1 MAPKNVFLI
10 AAAPEFSQSHSRSV
24 AFLEASRLALPRHFL
39 RLYDLRWCQT
49 FRNPVTARV
58 PQYPYDRG
66 HAATREEAMAEFKA
80 GWERGPPQTGVSKG
94 D

>member
-1 MAPKNVFLI
+1 MMAPKNVFLI

-49 FRNPVTARV
+49 FRNPVTI
-58 PQYPYDRG
+58 
-66 HAATREEAMAEFKA
+66 TSRELPFLTTKF
-80 GWERGPPQTGVSKG
+80 
-94 D
+94 